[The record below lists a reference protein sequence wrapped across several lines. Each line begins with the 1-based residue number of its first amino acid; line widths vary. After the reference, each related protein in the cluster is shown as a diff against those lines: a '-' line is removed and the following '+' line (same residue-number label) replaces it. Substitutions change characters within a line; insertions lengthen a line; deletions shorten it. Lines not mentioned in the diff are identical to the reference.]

1 MLHKNTSLLTKTH
14 FDYIKK
20 KNIYQLNLT
29 YIFYIFYTYIFF
41 MYKKLKNKSLLYY
54 YFFLLAAFQ
63 QSFHP
68 FVPSSP
74 DEATIFIKT
83 VTNNT
88 TKNIAAAYIQRL
100 ISFD

>member
-29 YIFYIFYTYIFF
+29 YIFYIFYTCIFF
-41 MYKKLKNKSLLYY
+41 MYKKFKNKSLLYY
-54 YFFLLAAFQ
+54 YFFLAAFQ
-63 QSFHP
+63 QAFHP
-68 FVPSSP
+68 SVPFSP

-88 TKNIAAAYIQRL
+88 TKNTAAAYIQRL